1 MKRNI
6 LLVANG
12 DADSNAIV
20 AEAAKQTGRGLTKI
34 SSDRRAFE
42 ILNMATDDVDLA
54 IIDLDPGIHSLSIL
68 EAMGW
73 AETAPPIIVVTSLEE
88 SEAAP
93 IASRHGAAACIGKPF
108 TASQLVSAIE
118 QVCSSWRSQTL
129 SCDFWGH
136 PHLRRQSAPL
146 NQPA

>member
-6 LLVANG
+6 LLVTDG
-12 DADSNAIV
+12 DADSNAII
-20 AEAAKQTGRGLTKI
+20 AEAAKQTGHGLTKT
-34 SSDRRAFE
+34 SSDRQAFE
-42 ILNMATDDVDLA
+42 ILNMATEDVDLA

-73 AETAPPIIVVTSLEE
+73 AENSPPIIVVTNLEE

-118 QVCSSWRSQTL
+118 QVCSSWRPQTL

-136 PHLRRQSAPL
+136 PHSRRQRTPL
-146 NQPA
+146 DQPA

>member
-1 MKRNI
+1 MKGNI

-12 DADSNAIV
+12 DADSNAII
-20 AEAAKQTGRGLTKI
+20 AEAAKQTGRGLTKAN
-34 SSDRRAFE
+34 SDRQAFE
-42 ILNMATDDVDLA
+42 VLSMATDDVDMA

-73 AETAPPIIVVTSLEE
+73 AETAPPIIVVTSLNE

-108 TASQLVSAIE
+108 TASQIVSAIE
-118 QVCSSWRSQTL
+118 RICSSWRPQTL

-136 PHLRRQSAPL
+136 PRSWRDRAAL